1 VSVRDVMAA
10 AIWLYEREI
19 AGAPLPHPSW
29 ETFKANDPE
38 TASIYETHAASVDT
52 ALRAAGYAV
61 VPVGQTC
68 PFDRIDHGGLA
79 PEDPCPVCGDIGTP
93 ATDDQPSRCISGQA
107 RAMIAAA
114 QEPGP

>member
-1 VSVRDVMAA
+1 VSVRDVIAA
-10 AIWLYEREI
+10 LAYQH
-19 AGAPLPHPSW
+19 G
-29 ETFKANDPE
+29 
-38 TASIYETHAASVDT
+38 VDGMPFAT
-52 ALRAAGYAV
+52 DILAALRAAGYAV